1 MFAGSFLAYILNYY
15 NIIENLQ
22 SWFNYHVLCLVD
34 QMRKKQRE
42 DFREKYGHTD
52 AAKLDRS
59 FVEKTF
65 GSAKVESEF
74 EDSLTSNIV
83 SLALVDDNNGNYASL
98 RL

>member
-1 MFAGSFLAYILNYY
+1 M
-15 NIIENLQ
+15 
-22 SWFNYHVLCLVD
+22 W
-34 QMRKKQRE
+34 KKQRE

-52 AAKLDRS
+52 TVKLDRS
-59 FVEKTF
+59 FVEKPF

-83 SLALVDDNNGNYASL
+83 SLALVDDNDGNYASL